1 MIGKFVIIHII
12 SVFEKLNLGKV
23 ENRKLTHFTK
33 VNEINSHR
41 VFGTLSNVPRIF
53 VAKLFHNYQQH
64 FNTFD

>member
-12 SVFEKLNLGKV
+12 SVFKKLNLGKV
-23 ENRKLTHFTK
+23 ENRKLTRFTK

-41 VFGTLSNVPRIF
+41 VFGTLSNVPKIF

-64 FNTFD
+64 FNTFG